1 MIAFIALGSNM
12 GDRNK
17 YLEDAI
23 TLINKR
29 VGNVLK
35 RSSILE
41 TEPYGYTDQD
51 NFLNMAIKVE
61 TELSPRDLLKELLQI
76 EAELERVR
84 LITWGPRTI
93 DLDIIYYDNEI
104 IDEADLKIPHI
115 DLYNRDFVLK
125 PIVEIDENFIDPRKN
140 KKVRELLEE
149 LENKE

>member
-51 NFLNMAIKVE
+51 NFLNMAIKVD

-104 IDEADLKIPHI
+104 IDEDDLKIPHI

>member
-51 NFLNMAIKVE
+51 NFLNMAIKVD